1 MAKTRSAQDRELDA
15 MKAIIQALDGLEG
28 ESIQRVMDYVF
39 SSLSIAA
46 PKRQKVFS
54 PPDLASAMPSE
65 PAHRVAVQS
74 IRDLKEQK
82 LPEKSSQMAALVA
95 YYLAEIAEGD
105 ERKDVINT
113 ADIVRYF
120 KQAGYKLPQ
129 APAQTLPK
137 AESAGY
143 LDGVGNGMFKLTP
156 AGYKLVAHGL
166 PPATKVTTKVT
177 TKVAT
182 PSRKKSKTRRK

>member
-1 MAKTRSAQDRELDA
+1 MAKTRSAQERELDA
-15 MKAIIQALDGLEG
+15 MKAIIQALDGLEA

-46 PKRQKVFS
+46 PTRQKAFS
-54 PPDLASAMPSE
+54 PPDLASSMPAE
-65 PAHRVAVQS
+65 PVHRVATQS

-120 KQAGYKLPQ
+120 KQAGFKLPP

-137 AESAGY
+137 AAAAGY
-143 LDGVGNGMFKLTP
+143 LDAVGSGMFKLSP
-156 AGYKLVAHGL
+156 AGYKLVVHGL
-166 PPATKVTTKVT
+166 PSTTKT
-177 TKVAT
+177 TKPTKVAAPT
-182 PSRKKSKTRRK
+182 RKRSKRPCK